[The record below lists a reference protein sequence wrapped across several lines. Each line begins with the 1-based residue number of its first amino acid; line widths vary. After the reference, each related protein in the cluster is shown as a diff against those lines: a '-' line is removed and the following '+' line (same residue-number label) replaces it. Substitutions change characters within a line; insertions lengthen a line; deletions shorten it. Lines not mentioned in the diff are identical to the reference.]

1 MQCSRNQESLAFR
14 HVECQDIEFIEA
26 VKKNTR
32 NLLEMGIHIDLV
44 YQTMERL
51 LPGIKKDELMSLV
64 LVK

>member
-1 MQCSRNQESLAFR
+1 MNSIYELY
-14 HVECQDIEFIEA
+14 DIEFIEA

-51 LPGIKKDELMSLV
+51 LPDIKKDELMSLV
-64 LVK
+64 SVK

>member
-1 MQCSRNQESLAFR
+1 MNSIYELY
-14 HVECQDIEFIEA
+14 DIEFIEA

-64 LVK
+64 SVK